1 MTYRIAEGWT
11 RLGRILGFLFLAAG
25 LTYIVVFL
33 ADPKEMPLWVVFV
46 GTGVFGSLGIWS
58 LKVGFGGEAYS
69 VELSDLGVRKR
80 PTDPWIPWT
89 SVVGARRR
97 PKLQRLE
104 LIGPAGPL
112 DIHLEYQL
120 AAFDEALAKILES
133 MPPAAEQALTRF
145 GRPAWSHPLIA
156 LCLMGGLG
164 ALGIWAF
171 FSGDHWGGLLLVLVS
186 IAAAVQEFRKQV
198 SSIEIRDRSIVVRTL
213 LRPRAIAF
221 DDISDVRI
229 ALKSA
234 GNGYSILD
242 VALVRNDD
250 SAESVLPIGCDPIS
264 LYRTLKSE
272 LGH

>member
-1 MTYRIAEGWT
+1 MGGLRWHRGVWFAGN
-11 RLGRILGFLFLAAG
+11 LVPQGRI
-25 LTYIVVFL
+25 
-33 ADPKEMPLWVVFV
+33 
-46 GTGVFGSLGIWS
+46 
-58 LKVGFGGEAYS
+58 
-69 VELSDLGVRKR
+69 
-80 PTDPWIPWT
+80 
-89 SVVGARRR
+89 RRR
-97 PKLQRLE
+97 SLFRRAVGSGSSE
-104 LIGPAGPL
+104 ATNGPL
-112 DIHLEYQL
+112 DPV
-120 AAFDEALAKILES
+120 DVGRGG
-133 MPPAAEQALTRF
+133 PAAPETAAPRTDRPRRTPRHPSRVPARRVRRGPGEDSRIHASRRGAGPDPFRTSCLVPPPDCPVSD
-145 GRPAWSHPLIA
+145 GR
-156 LCLMGGLG
+156 LG

-242 VALVRNDD
+242 VALVLNDD